1 MMDKESIDYVIEYAE
16 EKAVFV
22 ADSAIRK
29 RSVFG

>member
-16 EKAVFV
+16 EKVVLV

-29 RSVFG
+29 RFVFG